1 MTSPRPSE
9 ACVGIEV
16 EFTGLSARAAAF
28 ALQAGLGGSVSR
40 EDAHAFDLRGS
51 ALGDLS
57 VELDIRQ
64 AHPQR
69 HGAALAV
76 NPGAKLSA
84 LFGSVVSPFV
94 PREMI
99 LSPLPAGRL
108 QDVDRAIELLRQA
121 GAKGDGRVLFGTLG
135 LHFNIATRT
144 SRIAD
149 IRATTLS
156 FARNDARLRA
166 FIGENDKRLSARLAP
181 AFPDDYVRLLEARSP
196 AQLPGEFIDD
206 YLQHN
211 ATRDRALDLL
221 PLLLHL
227 DGPRVRR
234 RLPYEKI
241 SARPVFHWRLPVA
254 RVGRKGWSVMA
265 SWRAWLD
272 VEAEAAQLLAHEARH
287 GEADGTSAARN
298 G

>member
-1 MTSPRPSE
+1 MTAPRPDE
-9 ACVGIEV
+9 ACVGVEV
-16 EFTGLSARAAAF
+16 EFKGLSASAAVLSLHA
-28 ALQAGLGGSVSR
+28 ALGGSVSR
-40 EDAHAFDLRGS
+40 EDAHAFELRNS
-51 ALGDLS
+51 AIGDLC

-69 HGAALAV
+69 HGAALTIK
-76 NPGAKLSA
+76 PGAALSA
-84 LFGSVVSPFV
+84 LIGRVVSPFV

-99 LSPLPAGRL
+99 LSPLPVARL
-108 QDVDRAIELLRQA
+108 PEVDYGIGVLRDA
-121 GAKGDGRVLFGTLG
+121 GARGDGHVLFGTLG

-144 SRIAD
+144 SRIAH
-149 IRATTLS
+149 IRATTLA
-156 FARNDARLRA
+156 FARHDAKLRA
-166 FIGENDKRLSARLAP
+166 LIGENDKLLIARLAP
-181 AFPDDYVRLLEARSP
+181 AYPDAYVALLEARSS
-196 AQLPGEFIDD
+196 AQDPDGFIDD

-241 SARPVFHWRLPVA
+241 SPRPVFHWRLPVA
-254 RVGRKGWSVMA
+254 RVGRKGWSIMP

-272 VEAEAAQLLAHEARH
+272 VEAEAAQILRLDGMD
-287 GEADGTSAARN
+287 GEYSGTWRS
-298 G
+298 

>member
-1 MTSPRPSE
+1 MTAPRPSE
-9 ACVGIEV
+9 ACVGVEV
-16 EFTGLSARAAAF
+16 EFTGLSARAAVF
-28 ALQAGLGGSVSR
+28 ALHAALGGSVSR
-40 EDAHAFDLRGS
+40 EDAHAFELRDS
-51 ALGDLS
+51 AIGDLWI
-57 VELDIRQ
+57 ELDIRQ

-69 HGAALAV
+69 HGAALAIK
-76 NPGAKLSA
+76 PGAALSA

-99 LSPLPAGRL
+99 LSPLPVARL
-108 QDVDRAIELLRQA
+108 PEVDQAIDVLRRA
-121 GAKGDGRVLFGTLG
+121 GACGDGRVLFGTLG

-144 SRIAD
+144 SSIAH
-149 IRATTLS
+149 IRATTLA
-156 FARNDARLRA
+156 FARHDAQLRA
-166 FIGENDKRLSARLAP
+166 LIGENDRRLIARLAP
-181 AFPDDYVRLLEARSP
+181 AYPDAYVTLLEARSP
-196 AQLPGEFIDD
+196 AQDPDGFIDD

-241 SARPVFHWRLPVA
+241 SPRPVFHWRLPVA
-254 RVGRKGWSVMA
+254 RVGRKGWSIMP

-272 VEAEAAQLLAHEARH
+272 VEAEAAQMSENRC
-287 GEADGTSAARN
+287 GEPDKRRI
-298 G
+298 